1 MKLKLFLL
9 FATVAMFTAFVR
21 REPNPWPEAW
31 QAAEKLLLIH
41 SRLWYEKALRG
52 ADQQRSVTCLRI
64 TVWHVVT
71 A

>member
-31 QAAEKLLLIH
+31 QATEKLLLIH
-41 SRLWYEKALRG
+41 SHYGTRRHCEEPIS
-52 ADQQRSVTCLRI
+52 SVQLL
-64 TVWHVVT
+64 VSG
-71 A
+71 